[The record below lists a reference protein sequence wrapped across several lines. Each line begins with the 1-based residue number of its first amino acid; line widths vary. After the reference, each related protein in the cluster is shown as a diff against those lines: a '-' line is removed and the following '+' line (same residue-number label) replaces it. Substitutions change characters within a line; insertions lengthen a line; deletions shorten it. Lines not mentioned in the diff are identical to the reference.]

1 MLHAYIRDKSVF
13 YIWIW
18 GSLTVE
24 FRIDDERE
32 FDDTLDGCWMVVFD
46 TSFSRA

>member
-24 FRIDDERE
+24 CVTDDDRE
-32 FDDTLDGCWMVVFD
+32 FDETFDG
-46 TSFSRA
+46 S